1 MLGVALGVAR
11 RYSRALGLPNVDLVA
26 GDVSRLPLEHGSV
39 DAAFANMVLLHGA
52 YPAAMLREMVRV
64 VRPGGTVAITD
75 EVEHPYTWG
84 CATNTLTSGRGSAR
98 RKWSTSSVRPGL
110 KATCTCRSKSI
121 TAYPPATLGEI
132 ADIGIF
138 VAGGR
143 VPR

>member
-1 MLGVALGVAR
+1 
-11 RYSRALGLPNVDLVA
+11 
-26 GDVSRLPLEHGSV
+26 
-39 DAAFANMVLLHGA
+39 MVLLHGA

-84 CATNTLTSGRGSAR
+84 CATNTLTSGRSSAR

-143 VPR
+143 VLR